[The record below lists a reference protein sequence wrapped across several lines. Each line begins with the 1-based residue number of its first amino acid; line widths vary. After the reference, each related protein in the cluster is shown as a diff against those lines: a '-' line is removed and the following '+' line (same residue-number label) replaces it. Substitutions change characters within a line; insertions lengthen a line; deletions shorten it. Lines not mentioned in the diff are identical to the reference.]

1 MKLLVGLGNPGR
13 KYEGTRHN
21 VGFDVLD
28 VLAVAGN
35 PSRRQRFP
43 GETAQIS
50 IWNFALLLWP
60 LTWMNLSGGSVLAA
74 RDFYK
79 LDVTDILV
87 ICDDFQLP
95 LKTIRMRPSG
105 SAGGQKGLADTI
117 TRLSSTTIPRLRV
130 GIGPVP
136 KQQDPPSFVL
146 GKFSKYEQVDLDE
159 TIQRA
164 ADAAES
170 WAASGI
176 QASMNRYN

>member
-1 MKLLVGLGNPGR
+1 M
-13 KYEGTRHN
+13 
-21 VGFDVLD
+21 
-28 VLAVAGN
+28 
-35 PSRRQRFP
+35 
-43 GETAQIS
+43 
-50 IWNFALLLWP
+50 
-60 LTWMNLSGGSVLAA
+60 LAA

-79 LDVTDILV
+79 LDLSVILV
-87 ICDDFQLP
+87 ICVDFQMP
-95 LKTIRMRPSG
+95 LNTILMRTSG

-117 TRLSSTTIPRLRV
+117 TRLSSPAIPRLRV

-146 GKFSKYEQVDLDE
+146 GKFSKYEQVEHEE

>member
-1 MKLLVGLGNPGR
+1 
-13 KYEGTRHN
+13 
-21 VGFDVLD
+21 
-28 VLAVAGN
+28 
-35 PSRRQRFP
+35 
-43 GETAQIS
+43 
-50 IWNFALLLWP
+50 
-60 LTWMNLSGGSVLAA
+60 MNLSGGSVLAA

-79 LDVTDILV
+79 LDLTDILV

-95 LKTIRMRPSG
+95 LKTIRMRPNG

-136 KQQDPPSFVL
+136 NQQDPPSFVL

-170 WAASGI
+170 WASLGI
-176 QASMNRYN
+176 EASMNRYN

>member
-1 MKLLVGLGNPGR
+1 MENIINFIVNGVCTSSVVIIGCVLNSIAIHIVRKNYDRTNIFYQMLIYLLCL
-13 KYEGTRHN
+13 
-21 VGFDVLD
+21 DICVL
-28 VLAVAGN
+28 
-35 PSRRQRFP
+35 
-43 GETAQIS
+43 
-50 IWNFALLLWP
+50 

-79 LDVTDILV
+79 LDLTDILV

-146 GKFSKYEQVDLDE
+146 GKFSKYEQGDLDE

-170 WAASGI
+170 WVTIGI
-176 QASMNRYN
+176 EASMNRYN